1 MNLTIFGDATT
12 GAAGAAQALQ
22 DGFTAD
28 AIWGAIT
35 PFIGVVVTITL
46 VSLSI
51 YFMRRITKK
60 ASKGK
65 GGM

>member
-1 MNLTIFGDATT
+1 MEGSVAT
-12 GAAGAAQALQ
+12 GVAGATAALEAAL
-22 DGFTAD
+22 TAD

-35 PFIGVVVTITL
+35 PFIPVVVTVTL

-51 YFMRRITKK
+51 YFIRRITKK

>member
-1 MNLTIFGDATT
+1 MDPAT
-12 GAAGAAQALQ
+12 GVAGAADALEAAL
-22 DGFTAD
+22 TAD

-35 PFIGVVVTITL
+35 PFIPVVVAVTL
-46 VSLSI
+46 VALSI
-51 YFMRRITKK
+51 YFIRRITKK

>member
-1 MNLTIFGDATT
+1 MQLTVFGEGAT
-12 GAAGAAQALQ
+12 GAAAAAEALQ
-22 DGFTAD
+22 QGLTAD

-35 PFIGVVVTITL
+35 PFINVVIVVTL
-46 VSLSI
+46 ASLGVH
-51 YFMRRITKK
+51 FMRRITKK

>member
-1 MNLTIFGDATT
+1 MEGSTGGVSAAAT
-12 GAAGAAQALQ
+12 ALQ
-22 DGFTAD
+22 NGLTAD

-35 PFIGVVVTITL
+35 PFIPVVIVVTL
-46 VSLSI
+46 AALSI
-51 YFMRRITKK
+51 YFIRRITKK

>member
-1 MNLTIFGDATT
+1 MYLVVFGEGAT
-12 GAAGAAQALQ
+12 GAAAAAEALSQ
-22 DGFTAD
+22 GLTAD

-35 PFIGVVVTITL
+35 PFIPVVIVVTL
-46 VSLSI
+46 ASLGV

>member
-1 MNLTIFGDATT
+1 MSGLVVFGDLT
-12 GAAGAAQALQ
+12 GAAAAADALQ
-22 DGFTAD
+22 NGLTAD

-35 PFIGVVVTITL
+35 PFIPVVIVVTL
-46 VSLSI
+46 ASLGV

-60 ASKGK
+60 ASRGK